1 LLALLLPFKVTAPL
15 AVLLSITIAG
25 VIVIQD
31 WQKIHLRSAG
41 WLVFATLF
49 GIPVGLLLLTSSRQ
63 QMAKLTLAILLLA
76 FAAYSVRVRIPLEL
90 KTDRLLWLF
99 GCGFLAGVLGGAYG
113 MNGPA
118 LAIYGAMRR
127 WSPQHFRA
135 SLQGYFLPASILG
148 MAGYWL
154 TGLWVPAVIQYYL
167 KPLPTVIPAIVLGRL
182 VNHRLREEAYLKYV
196 YIGLAGIA
204 AALLVQAMTK

>member
-1 LLALLLPFKVTAPL
+1 
-15 AVLLSITIAG
+15 
-25 VIVIQD
+25 
-31 WQKIHLRSAG
+31 
-41 WLVFATLF
+41 
-49 GIPVGLLLLTSSRQ
+49 
-63 QMAKLTLAILLLA
+63 
-76 FAAYSVRVRIPLEL
+76 
-90 KTDRLLWLF
+90 
-99 GCGFLAGVLGGAYG
+99 
-113 MNGPA
+113 
-118 LAIYGAMRR
+118 
-127 WSPQHFRA
+127 
-135 SLQGYFLPASILG
+135 